1 MSSLTE
7 AQILEIRSIVLDYF
21 SEECDVDKQTLTD
34 STNIVSE
41 LQGDSLMLLSLLET
55 IRKKYGLTIE
65 LKTLGRHL
73 MKRPANTIGN
83 VVSLTR
89 MLVEHGDNIV
99 NMDA

>member
-7 AQILEIRSIVLDYF
+7 AQVLEIRNIVLDYF

-99 NMDA
+99 NMDV